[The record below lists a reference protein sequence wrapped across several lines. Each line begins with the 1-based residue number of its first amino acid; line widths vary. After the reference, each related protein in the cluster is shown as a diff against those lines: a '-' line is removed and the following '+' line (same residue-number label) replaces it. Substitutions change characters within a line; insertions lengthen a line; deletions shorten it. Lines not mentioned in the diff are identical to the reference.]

1 MQYAVA
7 FLEGI
12 ITFIS
17 PCLLPMLPIYISYF
31 AGGGERSTKKTL
43 LGALGFVSGF
53 TVIFVAMGTL
63 AGTIGSFLREYKGA
77 VNLISGL
84 IVILFGLNF
93 LGIFKMNLFRGGSK
107 TLNSHEMGFFPA
119 MLFGIIFSLGWTPC
133 VGAFLGSALMLASQQ
148 GHVIKGMLMLLCY
161 SLGLGIPFLL
171 SAILIDYLKSAFN
184 WIKKHYRIINTVS
197 GCFLILVG
205 ILMATGTLGQKLAP
219 NLLATQTPQETKS
232 TEASTPTTQE
242 NESEKILAPDFT
254 VYDLDGNEVHL
265 SDFIGKSVVLNFWAS
280 WCSPCKMEMPDFNE
294 KYLEIGEEVQF
305 LIINMTDGFRETVE
319 TASAFIAEQ
328 GYSFPVFYDTDQDA
342 AATYGVY
349 SLPTTYFIDEEGNAI
364 AQATGAI
371 DEEILQQGIDMII
384 SDR

>member
-1 MQYAVA
+1 MNKKK
-7 FLEGI
+7 I
-12 ITFIS
+12 IMI
-17 PCLLPMLPIYISYF
+17 LVLV
-31 AGGGERSTKKTL
+31 
-43 LGALGFVSGF
+43 FV
-53 TVIFVAMGTL
+53 
-63 AGTIGSFLREYKGA
+63 
-77 VNLISGL
+77 
-84 IVILFGLNF
+84 
-93 LGIFKMNLFRGGSK
+93 
-107 TLNSHEMGFFPA
+107 
-119 MLFGIIFSLGWTPC
+119 
-133 VGAFLGSALMLASQQ
+133 
-148 GHVIKGMLMLLCY
+148 
-161 SLGLGIPFLL
+161 
-171 SAILIDYLKSAFN
+171 
-184 WIKKHYRIINTVS
+184 
-197 GCFLILVG
+197 LILGGAG
-205 ILMATGTLGQKLAP
+205 ILYKQLGQKLAP
-219 NLLATQTPQETKS
+219 NLLATQTPQETES
-232 TEASTPTTQE
+232 TEASTPTTQENEQE

-305 LIINMTDGFRETVE
+305 LIINMTDGSRETVE